1 MFEQITLERG
11 HCTLCHTYGLAVSL
25 PLGGHPQLDGPLLC
39 ERCLRA
45 GVKAA
50 DVLKTLRVAKA
61 PKGKAAPKK
70 PRRRAIG
77 QPSAIAEPSDDSR
90 HGVPVDVREPFD
102 RPL

>member
-61 PKGKAAPKK
+61 PKGKATTNKTRK
-70 PRRRAIG
+70 RRRSDPA
-77 QPSAIAEPSDDSR
+77 PIAPHRDGPE
-90 HGVPVDVREPFD
+90 HGEGSSLKALADAAP
-102 RPL
+102 